1 MKQQKS
7 GSDIILKIFKYKK
20 IAALLAGAAIL
31 FSGCEKEIER
41 IEAFKST
48 ENLPILMATDF
59 ETTYTDSFKVQF
71 YMKSPLI
78 QKFETEGQPFM
89 EFPKGILIIKYDPS
103 GTIVSH
109 ITADYA
115 KQFEKE
121 QKWEAKNNVVAI
133 NTQGDTL
140 KTEHLI
146 WDEKGG
152 KIYSDKFVKII
163 HPDRVISGFGFESD
177 QNMKNLNIKNVTGLI
192 YLNVEKQDP
201 TLESS
206 PGTTPQTPGEHPD
219 SLKFY

>member
-121 QKWEAKNNVVAI
+121 QRWEAKNNVVAI
-133 NTQGDTL
+133 NAQGDTL

-152 KIYSDKFVKII
+152 KIYSDKFVRII
-163 HPDRVISGFGFESD
+163 RPDQVISGVGFESD
-177 QNMKNLNIKNVTGLI
+177 QYMKNWKIKDVKGPI
-192 YLNVEKQDP
+192 YIDVEKQEP
-201 TLESS
+201 TVE
-206 PGTTPQTPGEHPD
+206 PTPGANIQASGEHRD
-219 SLKFY
+219 TLKF